1 MKKRKSRT
9 VAPQCRA
16 VYIIIITSSI
26 GRRSVECRE
35 GFYNV
40 HDDVV
45 VIGERR
51 ADSRMSVYV
60 VPEGQGI

>member
-9 VAPQCRA
+9 VATVVRA

-35 GFYNV
+35 DFYNV